1 MLMRANILAKASF
14 LEQIPN
20 LAYAFTAIDMWL
32 KTFFAMPALD
42 SSVSKGPSLPPARTW
57 QNVLGGKVQVWWG
70 NYKHI

>member
-1 MLMRANILAKASF
+1 MKANILAKAAF

-42 SSVSKGPSLPPARTW
+42 SSASKGAPLPPARIW
-57 QNVLGGKVQVWWG
+57 QNVLGGGAQV
-70 NYKHI
+70 